1 MSSYHW
7 SCPPPFHHYPTIP
20 LQVFQRRKVL
30 CLSFCNARYSPYS
43 IHYGGRFGAC
53 RQFIDFR

>member
-20 LQVFQRRKVL
+20 LQVFQRRKV
-30 CLSFCNARYSPYS
+30 RYPTSLMSNLLPM
-43 IHYGGRFGAC
+43 IT
-53 RQFIDFR
+53 RQVWKFIF